1 MNKKPTAVASR
12 GFVEIFILATT
23 STLGI
28 GGYYYP
34 GYQNYQRLSDLQEHF
49 GKNTNGTA
57 EVKQSIQRFFSGFKL
72 LVVTLSDRTA
82 HIAWETTNAPRYAH
96 RKMLFRQCR
105 PLLACT
111 QNTV

>member
-34 GYQNYQRLSDLQEHF
+34 GYQNYQHLSDLQEHF

-57 EVKQSIQRFFSGFKL
+57 EVKQSIQRFFSEFKF
-72 LVVTLSDRTA
+72 LVANPNGHDRS
-82 HIAWETTNAPRYAH
+82 HSL
-96 RKMLFRQCR
+96 RKDQCSQVC
-105 PLLACT
+105 P
-111 QNTV
+111 